1 MDNKQLFD
9 LMMALL
15 FVTFLLGLSTT
26 TVIFALSFYFRKLD
40 KFLLISPYF
49 NETEQENHEE
59 FPLSLYKT
67 LIYINLFSFRKMTGR
82 RFKGAEIQNPGKGV
96 KALSYVTFFMSRA
109 LIILG
114 FSMLSLMLYLHVQ
127 L

>member
-49 NETEQENHEE
+49 NETEQENYKE

-67 LIYINLFSFRKMTGR
+67 LIYINLFSFRKMTGSVLV
-82 RFKGAEIQNPGKGV
+82 EYPGHLK
-96 KALSYVTFFMSRA
+96 KR
-109 LIILG
+109 
-114 FSMLSLMLYLHVQ
+114 
-127 L
+127 

>member
-40 KFLLISPYF
+40 KFLLNLISLLAY
-49 NETEQENHEE
+49 
-59 FPLSLYKT
+59 LSAKKSVESV
-67 LIYINLFSFRKMTGR
+67 LFAQKSS
-82 RFKGAEIQNPGKGV
+82 ND
-96 KALSYVTFFMSRA
+96 L
-109 LIILG
+109 
-114 FSMLSLMLYLHVQ
+114 
-127 L
+127 